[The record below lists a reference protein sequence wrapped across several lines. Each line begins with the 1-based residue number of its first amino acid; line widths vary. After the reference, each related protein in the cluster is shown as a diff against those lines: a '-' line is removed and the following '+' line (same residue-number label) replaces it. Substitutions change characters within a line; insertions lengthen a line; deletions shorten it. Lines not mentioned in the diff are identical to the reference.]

1 MLFVSIVTPCCG
13 SLPASPATGVQGNCP
28 SQTRAG
34 QPKPWGH
41 NCGRKLPIYLSGM
54 PSFAAVD
61 MEDMAQR
68 LAGLGP
74 EQDRPVCASASPAP
88 QAGPCNTTLA
98 TIAAETVPATLA
110 AAEMPMQQAEG
121 GTDSCEVADLKQELE
136 AAKMLAHAQQVRV
149 CFHLMHIMRLRI
161 TI

>member
-1 MLFVSIVTPCCG
+1 
-13 SLPASPATGVQGNCP
+13 
-28 SQTRAG
+28 
-34 QPKPWGH
+34 
-41 NCGRKLPIYLSGM
+41 M

-61 MEDMAQR
+61 MEGVAQR

-88 QAGPCNTTLA
+88 QAGPCDTTLD
-98 TIAAETVPATLA
+98 TIAWETVLATLA
-110 AAEMPMQQAEG
+110 AALPAPDMAMQQAEG